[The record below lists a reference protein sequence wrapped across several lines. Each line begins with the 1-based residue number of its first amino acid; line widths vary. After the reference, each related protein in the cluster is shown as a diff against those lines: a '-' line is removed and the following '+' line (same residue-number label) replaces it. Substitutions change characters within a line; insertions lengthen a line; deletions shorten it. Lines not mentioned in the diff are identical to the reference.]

1 MRYIPK
7 HIAIIMDGNGRW
19 AKAHG
24 KIRTEGHY
32 KGVQVVRDIAKYAN
46 SIGVKCLTLYA
57 FSTENW
63 KRPEDEIKYIM
74 ALPKMFFATYLKELM
89 ENDIK
94 IQMIGDLDP
103 IPNNAKTVFLDAI
116 EKTKNNK
123 GLVLNFALNY
133 GSRTEIVNAAKAY
146 AEDVK
151 NGRVNDLSEDE
162 FENYLMTRGLPEI
175 DLMIRTSG
183 EERLSNFLLYQL
195 AYSEMVFTDVYWPD
209 FNGEE
214 LEKCIDIFNSRNR
227 RFGGL
232 DDENKNN

>member
-32 KGVQVVRDIAKYAN
+32 RGVQVVRDIAKYAN

-63 KRPEDEIKYIM
+63 KRPEEEIKYIM

-103 IPNNAKTVFLDAI
+103 IPNNAKTVFKDAI
-116 EKTKNNK
+116 EKTKDNK

-133 GSRTEIVNAAKAY
+133 GSRTEIVKAAKKY

-151 NGRVNDLSEDE
+151 NGRANDLSEDE
-162 FENYLMTRGLPEI
+162 FENYLMTAGLPPV

>member
-32 KGVQVVRDIAKYAN
+32 RGVQVVRDIAKYAN

-63 KRPEDEIKYIM
+63 KRPEEEIKYIM

-103 IPNNAKTVFLDAI
+103 IPNNAKTVFKDAI
-116 EKTKNNK
+116 EKTKDNK

-133 GSRTEIVNAAKAY
+133 GSRTEIVKAAKQY

-151 NGRVNDLSEDE
+151 NGRANDLSEDE
-162 FENYLMTRGLPEI
+162 FENYLMTAGLPPV